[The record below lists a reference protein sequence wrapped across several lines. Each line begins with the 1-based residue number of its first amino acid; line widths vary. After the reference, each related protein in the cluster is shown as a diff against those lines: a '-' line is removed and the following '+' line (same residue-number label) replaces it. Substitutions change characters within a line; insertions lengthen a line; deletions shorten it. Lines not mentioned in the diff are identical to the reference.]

1 MSKQQSGFT
10 LIELVVV
17 IVILGL
23 LAATALPRFV
33 NISGSARLAS
43 LQGVAGAVR
52 SGAALARAQWL
63 VLGST
68 TGGPLSIEGQNV
80 QVTNNGYPT
89 QAAGGIDTMI
99 TGVVG
104 QGYTYNAATGEFVP
118 TNGGVAGAVNGCN
131 VLYTEATGT
140 VTVRSGATNCP

>member
-33 NISGSARLAS
+33 SISGQARLAS

-68 TGGPLSIEGQNV
+68 GAGNLTIDGATVAVNIS
-80 QVTNNGYPT
+80 GYPT
-89 QAAGGIDTMI
+89 AAGSGISSMV
-99 TGVVG
+99 TGVAG
-104 QGYTYNAATGEFVP
+104 QGYTYDGVSRFIP
-118 TNGGVAGAVNGCN
+118 TNGGVSGSCS

-140 VTVRSGATNCP
+140 ATVESGATGCP

>member
-33 NISGSARLAS
+33 NISGQARLAS

-68 TGGPLSIEGQNV
+68 GAGTLSIDGANV
-80 QVTNNGYPT
+80 AVNASGYPV
-89 QAAGGIDTMI
+89 AAGASGIANMI
-99 TGVVG
+99 TGVTG
-104 QGYTYNAATGEFVP
+104 QGYSYDGTSRFIP
-118 TNGGVAGAVNGCN
+118 TNGGVSGTCS

-140 VTVRSGATNCP
+140 ATIESGASGCP

>member
-33 NISGSARLAS
+33 NLTGQARLAS

-52 SGAALARAQWL
+52 SGAVLARAQVL
-63 VLGST
+63 VNGSN
-68 TGGPLSIEGQNV
+68 GGTMNIDGANV
-80 QVTNNGYPT
+80 TVNTSGYPV
-89 QAAGGIDTMI
+89 AAGANGIAAMV

-104 QGYTYNAATGEFVP
+104 QGYTYDGTSRFIP
-118 TNGGVAGAVNGCN
+118 TNGGVSGTCS
-131 VLYTEATGT
+131 VLYAEATGT
-140 VTVRSGATNCP
+140 ATVESSAPGCP

>member
-33 NISGSARLAS
+33 NITGSARLAS

-63 VLGST
+63 VNGST
-68 TGGPLSIEGQNV
+68 TSGNLTIDGATVAVNGS
-80 QVTNNGYPT
+80 GYPT
-89 QAAGGIDTMI
+89 AASGGIDNML

-104 QGYTYNAATGEFVP
+104 QGYTYTSPRFIP
-118 TNGGVAGAVNGCN
+118 TNGGVSGTCD

-140 VTVRSGATNCP
+140 ATVESGATGCP

>member
-33 NISGSARLAS
+33 NISGSARVAS
-43 LQGVAGAVR
+43 LQGVAGGVR
-52 SGAALARAQWL
+52 SSAALAHAQWL

-68 TGGPLSIEGQNV
+68 TGGSLTIDGTG
-80 QVTNNGYPT
+80 VTVNSSGYPV
-89 QAAGGIDTMI
+89 QATGGIDTML
-99 TGVVG
+99 TGYD
-104 QGYTYNAATGEFVP
+104 GYTYNAGTGEFVP
-118 TNGGVAGAVNGCN
+118 SSGGSSGSSGCN

-140 VTVRSGATNCP
+140 ATVRSAGCP

>member
-33 NISGSARLAS
+33 NITGQARLAS

-63 VLGST
+63 VLGSST
-68 TGGPLSIEGQNV
+68 AGNLTIEGTSVAVNV
-80 QVTNNGYPT
+80 SGYPT
-89 QAAGGIDTMI
+89 AASGISAML

-104 QGYTYNAATGEFVP
+104 QGYTYNAGSGEFVP
-118 TNGGVAGAVNGCN
+118 TSGGVAGGGSACN

-140 VTVRSGATNCP
+140 ATVRSGANGCP

>member
-33 NISGSARLAS
+33 NITGSARVAS

-68 TGGPLSIEGQNV
+68 TAGNLTIDGTTVAVNAS
-80 QVTNNGYPT
+80 GYPDNT
-89 QAAGGIDTMI
+89 GIGVMV
-99 TGVVG
+99 TGYD
-104 QGYTYNAATGEFVP
+104 GYTYDGAGNFTP
-118 TNGGVAGAVNGCN
+118 TSGGGVNCRVQ
-131 VLYTEATGT
+131 YTPATGT
-140 VTVRSGATNCP
+140 VVVASGATGCP

>member
-1 MSKQQSGFT
+1 MYKQQGGFT

-33 NISGSARLAS
+33 NITGQARVAS

-68 TGGPLSIEGQNV
+68 TGGNLTIDGATV
-80 QVTNNGYPT
+80 VVNNSGYPT
-89 QAAGGIDTMI
+89 NAGISVM
-99 TGVVG
+99 VPNME
-104 QGYTYNAATGEFVP
+104 GYTVDTTNGYFTPTSGGGATCRVEYQAATG
-118 TNGGVAGAVNGCN
+118 TAVIQ
-131 VLYTEATGT
+131 
-140 VTVRSGATNCP
+140 SGATGCP

>member
-1 MSKQQSGFT
+1 MYKRQSGFT

-33 NISGSARLAS
+33 NITGNARLAS

-63 VLGST
+63 VNGST
-68 TGGPLSIEGQNV
+68 GATSVTVEGQTVNV
-80 QVTNNGYPT
+80 NTAGSSPGYPDNT
-89 QAAGGIDTMI
+89 ANGIPKMVPSLD
-99 TGVVG
+99 
-104 QGYTYNAATGEFVP
+104 GYTYNAASFEFIP
-118 TNGGVAGAVNGCN
+118 TNGGVTGTCA
-131 VLYTEATGT
+131 VLYDQTAGTAT
-140 VTVRSGATNCP
+140 VKSGATGCP

>member
-33 NISGSARLAS
+33 NISGQARLAS

-68 TGGPLSIEGQNV
+68 TGGTLVIDGANV
-80 QVTNNGYPT
+80 VVTGSGYPT
-89 QAAGGIDTMI
+89 RASGGIDQMV
-99 TGVVG
+99 TGLVG
-104 QGYTYNAATGEFVP
+104 QGYTYNGATGDFTP
-118 TNGGVAGAVNGCN
+118 TNGGGASCN
-131 VLYTEATGT
+131 VNYSEVGGT
-140 VTVRSGATNCP
+140 VTVVSGGTGCP

>member
-33 NISGSARLAS
+33 NLSGQARLAS
-43 LQGVAGAVR
+43 LQGVAGGVR
-52 SGAALARAQWL
+52 SSAALARAQWL

-68 TGGPLSIEGQNV
+68 TGGTLSIDGVNV
-80 QVTNNGYPT
+80 TVNASGYPV
-89 QAAGGIDTMI
+89 QAAGGIDTMM
-99 TGVVG
+99 TGYD
-104 QGYTYNAATGEFVP
+104 GYTYTPSNGRFTPNSGG
-118 TNGGVAGAVNGCN
+118 TNCYVT
-131 VLYTEATGT
+131 YTEATGT
-140 VTVRSGATNCP
+140 AVITSGSGCP